1 MGSSVKK
8 LRAAVIGTGYLG
20 HFHVQKYAALED
32 VELAAVVDVDA
43 NKAQGMAARFHTEGF
58 TDYRE
63 ILDQVDMVSV
73 VTPPEAHYS
82 VARDCLGAG
91 LHVLVEKP
99 MTETVAQAEHLIALA
114 RERGLV
120 LQVGHL
126 ERFNPA
132 VLALRGTLTNPL
144 FIESHRIAPFK
155 VRGTEV
161 SVVMDLMI
169 HDIDIILSLVSSP
182 ITAIRPVGVPV
193 LSDEIDIA
201 HARLEFAN
209 GCIANV
215 TASRVSRSAMRKI
228 RLFQPDAYI
237 SIDYTENTIGIY
249 RRQPDEGGQ
258 GRYRI
263 VAEQKSFEKTDA
275 LMMEIR
281 AFVDAVRNGMPPVVT
296 GEDGKRALEV
306 ALAIVGS
313 IKSKPGFAHWEE
325 EP

>member
-1 MGSSVKK
+1 VVGV
-8 LRAAVIGTGYLG
+8 GYLG

-32 VELAAVVDVDA
+32 VELVAVVDTETSR
-43 NKAQGMAARFHTEGF
+43 AQEMAARFNTEGVS
-58 TDYRE
+58 DYRD
-63 ILDQVDMVSV
+63 ILGRVDLVSV
-73 VTPPEAHYS
+73 VTPPEAHYP
-82 VARDCLGAG
+82 VARDCLEAG
-91 LHVLVEKP
+91 VHVLVEKP
-99 MTETVAQAEHLIALA
+99 MTETVDQAQHLIDLA

-155 VRGTEV
+155 LRGTEV

-169 HDIDIILSLVSSP
+169 HDIDIILSLVPSP
-182 ITAIRPVGVPV
+182 LTAIRPVGVPV

-215 TASRVSRSAMRKI
+215 TASRVSQSAMRKI
-228 RLFQPDAYI
+228 RLFQHDAYI
-237 SIDYTENTIGIY
+237 SIDYTENKIGIY
-249 RRQPDEGGQ
+249 RRQPDEAGP

-263 VAEQKSFEKTDA
+263 VAEQKSFEKSDA
-275 LMMEIR
+275 LLMEVR
-281 AFVDAVRNGMPPVVT
+281 AFVDAVRNGTPPVVS

-306 ALAIVGS
+306 ALAIVGT
-313 IKSKPGFAHWEE
+313 IKNLAQVTAD
-325 EP
+325 